1 MYNIIIV
8 NSDIKFL
15 NKIINI
21 VFPVNNIR
29 IKSLYP
35 TTNLESC
42 AEIANPENIFILTED
57 TYLKFSNQF
66 NNDNK
71 IIVFTDDS
79 VKTKLDFNILYI
91 SNNISDQV
99 ARKNLITFLES
110 TPALSYE
117 VKTQKILNNLN
128 FDFTLKGTNYLYE
141 SLVFCLTNHADYL
154 CENLQQNVFKIIAET
169 HNTSANNV
177 KWSIIRSINNMYNL
191 STQTERKKIV
201 NYFKINDNDKPTPKR
216 VICTLVNNLSKN

>member
-79 VKTKLDFNILYI
+79 IKTKLDLNILYI
-91 SNNISDQV
+91 SN
-99 ARKNLITFLES
+99 
-110 TPALSYE
+110 
-117 VKTQKILNNLN
+117 IL
-128 FDFTLKGTNYLYE
+128 K
-141 SLVFCLTNHADYL
+141 
-154 CENLQQNVFKIIAET
+154 
-169 HNTSANNV
+169 
-177 KWSIIRSINNMYNL
+177 
-191 STQTERKKIV
+191 
-201 NYFKINDNDKPTPKR
+201 
-216 VICTLVNNLSKN
+216 